1 MPEAAVIIPARFA
14 STRFPGKPLALLGGK
29 PIIIHAVEGASTS
42 RLARRVIVATD
53 DSRIYDAVTSAG
65 FDAVMTA
72 NTHESGTDRVAEAA
86 GQIPP
91 YDIIVNVQGDEPFIR
106 GELIDE
112 LIGILRIN
120 DSADIATP
128 AVAIRDV
135 NDLLDPNVVKVAMTE
150 NRQALYF
157 SRAPIP
163 YHRDLWSGKEFS
175 LSAGA
180 VCYRH
185 VGIYAYRRE
194 ALMAISRAPV
204 SSLERIE
211 KLEQL
216 RALSLGY
223 RIMVA
228 ETSESSI
235 GVDTPDDL
243 LKAEKWLNSY
253 S

>member
-1 MPEAAVIIPARFA
+1 MPEAAVIIPARYA

-42 RLARRVIVATD
+42 TLAKRVIVATD
-53 DSRIYDAVTSAG
+53 DRRIHDVVTAAG
-65 FDAVMTA
+65 FEAVMTA
-72 NTHESGTDRVAEAA
+72 DTHESGTDRVAEAA
-86 GQIPP
+86 GPLP

-106 GELIDE
+106 GALIDE
-112 LIGILRIN
+112 LIGILKKN
-120 DSADIATP
+120 DFADMATP
-128 AVAIRDV
+128 AVAIRDI

-150 NRQALYF
+150 TGQALYF
-157 SRAPIP
+157 SRATIP
-163 YHRDLWSGKEFS
+163 YHRDAWSGKELR
-175 LSAGA
+175 LSADTI
-180 VCYRH
+180 CYRH
-185 VGIYAYRRE
+185 VGIYAYRRA
-194 ALMAISRAPV
+194 ALLAISRAPV